1 MMQMRAALVA
11 LALLAA
17 PGAAQ
22 AHAVI
27 EGVSGFSG
35 GLLHPLLV
43 PAHMLALLG
52 AGLMAGSQHLRNT
65 VSLVIVFA
73 GSLTTAAGFVSLAY
87 APLEPGLVL
96 LVCTVLA
103 SLGAAYGAPLPF
115 AVSGIVTGLV
125 AIALVMDS
133 VPAVLSL
140 METML
145 ALSGTGLT
153 ALAFFALVTL
163 LSAAARPGWPRT
175 GIRIAGSWCAASA
188 LLVLVAQLAR

>member
-52 AGLMAGSQHLRNT
+52 AGLMAGCQHLRNT

-73 GSLTTAAGFVSLAY
+73 GSLTTAAGFVALAY

-133 VPAVLSL
+133 VPAVLSR

-163 LSAAARPGWPRT
+163 LSAAARPGWQRT